1 MEACDGWGYGGVGE
15 CDNRRYLVTH
25 QCLETMLILSQK
37 VIIGESC
44 VRDSL
49 DLTYTQLKDVRK
61 YGYVDINNARVL
73 VTNLYQ

>member
-1 MEACDGWGYGGVGE
+1 MEAYDGWGYSDGE
-15 CDNRRYLVTH
+15 YDNRRYLVTH
-25 QCLETMLILSQK
+25 QCLETTLILSQK

-44 VRDSL
+44 VRNSL

-73 VTNLYQ
+73 VTNLC

>member
-1 MEACDGWGYGGVGE
+1 MEAYDGWGYGSGE
-15 CDNRRYLVTH
+15 YDNRRYLVTY

-49 DLTYTQLKDVRK
+49 DLTYTQLKDVRTH
-61 YGYVDINNARVL
+61 GYVDINNTRVL
-73 VTNLYQ
+73 VTNLY

>member
-15 CDNRRYLVTH
+15 HDNRRYLVTK

-49 DLTYTQLKDVRK
+49 DLTYTQLKDVRAC
-61 YGYVDINNARVL
+61 GYVDINNTRVL
-73 VTNLYQ
+73 VTNLY